1 MFLSYL
7 KLAWRNIIRNKLS
20 SFINILGLALAV
32 GCSIVVF
39 IFVDYNQNRDRFHE
53 QGEHIFLLE
62 NVINRGGDEQVW
74 GDSPL
79 PIGPML
85 AADFPQI
92 ERVVRVRNYSGS
104 IQYGDKIFNE
114 GIRFVEPEFL
124 SMFSFELAKGQKNAL
139 EDPSA
144 IVISQEMAEKFFG
157 EEDPME
163 KTVSITFRDT
173 LVQSFTVKGVAEKF
187 PVRASFWFDFLIQFD
202 RMKQVDPDLKFDDW
216 KRWTGA
222 TFVQVQNPED
232 IHTIQQQMGKYQ
244 EIQNAVNEDW
254 SVTSFLFDNLYN
266 LGANSHEVR
275 GDISGGSPPAAIITL
290 SLIGIFLISLA
301 CFNYMNIAIAS
312 AARRM
317 KEIGVRKVVGGS
329 RWQLI
334 RQFIGENLLLCLVA
348 LVLGVVLA
356 HFFFLPGFNSAV
368 NEGPAIDMPYGS
380 NAGLWLFFVGIL
392 ALTGIGAGA
401 YPAFFVS
408 SFDPVSIFR
417 GKQKL
422 KGNNVFTRILL
433 TTQFVLSFL
442 LILAG
447 IVFSLNANYQR
458 NVDWGYNQESTVVV
472 RTKGKGNFKAFR
484 DKIQNHPNIVATA
497 GSRNHV
503 GRSYNTAVIEYQGEK
518 IEIQRIDVSPEYLET
533 IGIRLREGRLFNRE
547 MATDAEGVIINQ
559 MMVDK
564 MGWENPLTE
573 QFTFDSTRYSVIG
586 VVEDFHYANFFDGI
600 DPALF
605 RLAKEDQYN
614 YLAVRAKAGTVVQMN
629 DYLKATWTEMVPAIP
644 YDGFFQDQVFDE
656 TFRESDG
663 IRNIFIAVAIIAL
676 LLTCMGLFGLVSLNI
691 AKRMKEFSIRKV
703 LGASMSHVA
712 RLVNQQF
719 VIMISIA
726 IVLAIPI
733 GYIGLNGL
741 LDDIFEVRIPLDP
754 WPFLFT
760 GIVIFGTAILTIS
773 AHLYKVAKANPVDAL
788 RNE

>member
-7 KLAWRNIIRNKLS
+7 KLAWRNIVRNKLS

-39 IFVDYNQNRDRFHE
+39 IFVDYNQNRDQFHE

-62 NVINRGGDEQVW
+62 NVINRGGEEQVW

-163 KTVSITFRDT
+163 KTLSITFRDT

-317 KEIGVRKVVGGS
+317 KEIG
-329 RWQLI
+329 
-334 RQFIGENLLLCLVA
+334 
-348 LVLGVVLA
+348 
-356 HFFFLPGFNSAV
+356 
-368 NEGPAIDMPYGS
+368 
-380 NAGLWLFFVGIL
+380 
-392 ALTGIGAGA
+392 
-401 YPAFFVS
+401 
-408 SFDPVSIFR
+408 
-417 GKQKL
+417 
-422 KGNNVFTRILL
+422 
-433 TTQFVLSFL
+433 
-442 LILAG
+442 
-447 IVFSLNANYQR
+447 
-458 NVDWGYNQESTVVV
+458 
-472 RTKGKGNFKAFR
+472 
-484 DKIQNHPNIVATA
+484 
-497 GSRNHV
+497 
-503 GRSYNTAVIEYQGEK
+503 
-518 IEIQRIDVSPEYLET
+518 
-533 IGIRLREGRLFNRE
+533 
-547 MATDAEGVIINQ
+547 
-559 MMVDK
+559 
-564 MGWENPLTE
+564 
-573 QFTFDSTRYSVIG
+573 
-586 VVEDFHYANFFDGI
+586 
-600 DPALF
+600 
-605 RLAKEDQYN
+605 
-614 YLAVRAKAGTVVQMN
+614 
-629 DYLKATWTEMVPAIP
+629 
-644 YDGFFQDQVFDE
+644 
-656 TFRESDG
+656 
-663 IRNIFIAVAIIAL
+663 
-676 LLTCMGLFGLVSLNI
+676 
-691 AKRMKEFSIRKV
+691 IRKV